1 MLRHA
6 RLAFIS
12 LFVLLAFP
20 IPAMATSQQTT
31 ESAPGQNDARPAGDA
46 FTPIGPVRIVD
57 SRIALGVASDLK
69 AGVAATFDVAGVL
82 GIPKSAVAVSGNLTV
97 TRENHSGFVSLTTDP
112 TNTPGTS
119 TLNIT
124 QGDTRSNGV
133 YISLSS
139 TGKLSATA
147 MFMNCAIVF
156 DVTGYF
162 SDDNTQSSWY
172 PLVPARLLDTRGGIG
187 LSGTFSYLVPRV
199 LQVTG
204 FGGVPVGAT
213 AITGNLTEVNA
224 QGSGWV
230 AITVDPTTD
239 PGTSTLNFP
248 VGDIRANNVVA
259 PLSSGGSIAM
269 TYRGGGT
276 TDLVFD
282 VTGYFMHD
290 YDGGLFV
297 PMAPTRV
304 MDSRTPLGLAG
315 PFVKNKPG
323 ALALAG
329 SNGIDQNTVAITGNL
344 TATNVTTAGFAY
356 VVPTVASPPST
367 SNLNVPR
374 ADVRANGFVGVLAA
388 NQSLAVGFQS
398 ASGGADLVIDL
409 TGYFVAPPR
418 PTASAVF
425 TNPAPGTSP
434 ESLTSG
440 STVTWTQTGT
450 VRSAALSQFSTTS
463 YGANCSASTWVVG
476 TTVTPTATSQS
487 YTNYTAGHC
496 YRYAITLNG
505 DPATTVYS
513 GMIVYPPPAG
523 KIPVLEYHR
532 VSPTIDPGSQFPGLV
547 VDPVNFDAQMKAL
560 HDNGWRTIT
569 AADMGARLAA
579 HAYIPDRTFVIT
591 FDDGRDDGY
600 FYAYPILKKYGF
612 VATYYL
618 IVGRTGTAQNIS
630 WDQAAEMASNGMEIA
645 THTSGHTDV
654 LTLNAAGL
662 DAEIGGSKAYI
673 ESNLATRGV
682 HITVTTFCYPY
693 GDYSTA
699 AEQYLSAHGF
709 TAAFTENWGAV
720 RAGMNMEALPRV
732 RVSRGEAPATLL
744 SDLDQS

>member
-1 MLRHA
+1 MLRRV
-6 RLAFIS
+6 RLAMVS
-12 LFVLLAFP
+12 VVVLLAIP
-20 IPAMATSQQTT
+20 TPAMASSRQATG
-31 ESAPGQNDARPAGDA
+31 SAPAQNDARPAGAA
-46 FTPIGPVRIVD
+46 FTPFGPVRIVD
-57 SRIALGVASDLK
+57 SRIGLGVPSDLT

-82 GIPKSAVAVSGNLTV
+82 GIPETAVAVSGNLTV

-112 TNTPGTS
+112 TNHPGTS

-172 PLVPARLLDTRGGIG
+172 PLVPARLLDTRVGIG
-187 LSGTFSYLVPRV
+187 LSGPFAYLAPRV

-204 FGGVPVGAT
+204 FGGVPAGAT

-224 QGSGWV
+224 QGAGWV
-230 AITVDPTTD
+230 AITVDPTAD

-248 VGDIRANNVVA
+248 IGDIRANNVVA
-259 PLSSGGSIAM
+259 PLSAGGSIAM

-282 VTGYFMHD
+282 VTGYFMND
-290 YDGGLFV
+290 YNGGLFV

-304 MDSRTPLGLAG
+304 MDSRIPLGLPG
-315 PFVKNKPG
+315 PFVKNRPG

-329 SNGIDQNTVAITGNL
+329 SNGIDANTVAITGNL
-344 TATNVTTAGFAY
+344 TATNVATAGFAY
-356 VVPTVASPPST
+356 VVPTVASPPIT

-374 ADVRANGFVGVLAA
+374 SDVRANGFVGVLAA
-388 NQSLAVGFQS
+388 DQSIAVGFQS
-398 ASGGADLVIDL
+398 ASAGADLVIDL

-418 PTASAVF
+418 PAASAAF
-425 TNPAPGTSP
+425 TDPAPGTFP
-434 ESLTSG
+434 EVLTSG
-440 STVTWTQTGT
+440 STVTWTQSGT
-450 VRSAALSQFSTTS
+450 VRSVALSQFWTAAA
-463 YGANCSASTWVVG
+463 GATCSSVWTVG
-476 TTVTPTATSQS
+476 TTVTPTTTSQT
-487 YTNYTAGHC
+487 YANYTTGHC
-496 YRYAITLNG
+496 YRYALTLNG
-505 DPATTVYS
+505 DPSTTVYS
-513 GMIVYPPPAG
+513 GQVVYAAPAA

-532 VSPTIDPGSQFPGLV
+532 VSPTIDPGSTLPGLV
-547 VDPVNFDAQMKAL
+547 VDPVDFDAQMKAL

-579 HAYIPDRTFVIT
+579 HSYIPDRTFVIT
-591 FDDGRDDGY
+591 LDDGRDDGY
-600 FYAYPILKKYGF
+600 VYAYPILKKYGF
-612 VATYYL
+612 VATFYL

-630 WDQAAEMASNGMEIA
+630 WDQAAEMANNGMEIA

-662 DAEIGGSKAYI
+662 EAEIGGSKAFI
-673 ESNLATRGV
+673 ETNLAARGV
-682 HITVTTFCYPY
+682 HTTVTTFCYPY
-693 GDYSTA
+693 GDYSAA

-709 TAAFTENWGAV
+709 TAAFTEDDGAV
-720 RAGMNMEALPRV
+720 RAGMNVEQLPRV
-732 RVSRGEAPATLL
+732 RVSRGETPATLL
-744 SDLDQS
+744 YALARS